1 MKVNRATQKYAQLKA
16 DLVARHTSLRR
27 WALEN
32 GVPVGTVYLSARG
45 LRNGPRA
52 RQIRKLINEQNSL

>member
-1 MKVNRATQKYAQLKA
+1 MKVNRATRKYARLKA

-27 WALEN
+27 WALDN
-32 GVPVGTVYLSARG
+32 GVPVGSVYLSVRG

-52 RQIRKLINEQNSL
+52 RQIRTLIKQSL